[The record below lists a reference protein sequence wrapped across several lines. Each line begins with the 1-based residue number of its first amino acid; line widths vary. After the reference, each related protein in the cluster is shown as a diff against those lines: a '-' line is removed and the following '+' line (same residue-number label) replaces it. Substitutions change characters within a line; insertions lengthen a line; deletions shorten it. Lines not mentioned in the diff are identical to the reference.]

1 MAFIAFSELFF
12 CCFFGML
19 SLAYNK
25 DTMKL
30 SYDALALSN
39 LRISLWYTDIDKKI
53 KLWQGVFFPKWPQW
67 YFSFPYA
74 LMQCDLVISS
84 LKGGSISSTL

>member
-39 LRISLWYTDIDKKI
+39 LRISL
-53 KLWQGVFFPKWPQW
+53 
-67 YFSFPYA
+67 
-74 LMQCDLVISS
+74 
-84 LKGGSISSTL
+84 